1 MKYLI
6 IAEQSTGG
14 FGNINYNLLKISSN
28 KEVAERFV
36 AKHNAKAS
44 KSSGVYPK
52 PALCSIKEWDGKS
65 AITLFEF
72 RY

>member
-6 IAEQSTGG
+6 IAEQSAGG
-14 FGNINYNLLKISSN
+14 FGNINYNLLKITSN

-52 PALCSIKEWDGKS
+52 PSQCSIKEWDGKS
-65 AITLFEF
+65 TITLFEF